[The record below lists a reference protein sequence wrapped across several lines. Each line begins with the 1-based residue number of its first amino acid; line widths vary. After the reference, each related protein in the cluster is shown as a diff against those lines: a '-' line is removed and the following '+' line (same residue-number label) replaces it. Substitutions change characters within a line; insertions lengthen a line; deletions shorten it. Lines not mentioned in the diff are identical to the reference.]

1 MFAQERWCASA
12 ARVVR
17 SKRCDR
23 PGGLVAPYAIVAA
36 DRRDA
41 AEVGTRYQGTLI
53 CTDLH

>member
-41 AEVGTRYQGTLI
+41 AEVGGAKAVSAQYR
-53 CTDLH
+53 HMA